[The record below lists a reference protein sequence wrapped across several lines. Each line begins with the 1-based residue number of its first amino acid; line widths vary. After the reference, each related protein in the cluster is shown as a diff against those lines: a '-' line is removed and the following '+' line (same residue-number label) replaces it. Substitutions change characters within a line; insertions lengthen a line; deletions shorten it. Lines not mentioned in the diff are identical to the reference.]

1 MVLLAGVCSLFML
14 ASPESYIQGSTPSS
28 RPTELRI
35 EIVGKIVADNYLYSF
50 YNPSVIMKQFDSV
63 SDEASSKLLARK
75 AIFDWQQSYFNTQFS
90 TLSSS
95 IKVSYR
101 RYLSNIYFV
110 TLIADYRYIS
120 DGYVS
125 REKSNINMKITNYHN
140 VFSLEYISS
149 DDTFDE
155 MTFQDNNFNPKSP
168 PEYKEIADKYI
179 RDLDVVLSSENKNP
193 LDKLVI
199 GDGATYSIG
208 Y

>member
-1 MVLLAGVCSLFML
+1 MVLLAGICSLFML
-14 ASPESYIQGSTPSS
+14 ASPKSYIQGSTLSS
-28 RPTELRI
+28 GPAELRI

-75 AIFDWQQSYFNTQFS
+75 AIFDRQKGYFDTTFDS
-90 TLSSS
+90 PSSS
-95 IKVSYR
+95 TGVSSR
-101 RYLSNIYFV
+101 RYSHGVYFV
-110 TLIADYRYIS
+110 TVNADYKYRS
-120 DGYVS
+120 NGYVT
-125 REKSNINMKITNYHN
+125 REKSDIYMKIATNQN
-140 VFSLEYISS
+140 AFSLGYISS
-149 DDTFDE
+149 SDTFDE
-155 MTFQDNNFNPKSP
+155 MTFQDTNFAPKSP

-179 RDLDVVLSSENKNP
+179 RDIDVVLSSENKNP

>member
-1 MVLLAGVCSLFML
+1 M
-14 ASPESYIQGSTPSS
+14 
-28 RPTELRI
+28 RI

-50 YNPSVIMKQFDSV
+50 YNSDVIMKQFDSV
-63 SDEASSKLLARK
+63 SAETSSKLLARK
-75 AIFDWQQSYFNTQFS
+75 AVFNRQKSYFDTKFDS
-90 TLSSS
+90 LDSS
-95 IKVSYR
+95 IKVSCR

-110 TLIADYRYIS
+110 TLITDYRYIS

-125 REKSNINMKITNYHN
+125 REKGDIHMKITNYHN

-179 RDLDVVLSSENKNP
+179 RDLD
-193 LDKLVI
+193 I
-199 GDGATYSIG
+199 TC
-208 Y
+208 

>member
-14 ASPESYIQGSTPSS
+14 ASPESYIQVSTPSS

-63 SDEASSKLLARK
+63 SDGASSKLLARK
-75 AIFDWQQSYFNTQFS
+75 AIFDRQKGYFDTTFDS
-90 TLSSS
+90 PSSFTG
-95 IKVSYR
+95 VSSRHY
-101 RYLSNIYFV
+101 SHGVYFV
-110 TLIADYRYIS
+110 TVNADYKYRSNGYIT
-120 DGYVS
+120 

-168 PEYKEIADKYI
+168 QEYKIIAEKYI
-179 RDLDVVLSSENKNP
+179 RDLDVTCLTMCNNSDNYMLPVREMRVL
-193 LDKLVI
+193 I
-199 GDGATYSIG
+199 R
-208 Y
+208 